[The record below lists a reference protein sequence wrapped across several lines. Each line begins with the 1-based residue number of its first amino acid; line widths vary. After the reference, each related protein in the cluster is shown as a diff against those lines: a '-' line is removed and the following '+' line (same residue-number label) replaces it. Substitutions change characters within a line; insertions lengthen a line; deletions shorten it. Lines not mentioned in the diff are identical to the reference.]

1 MTRSDLLRLDDL
13 VFLRAHWLKMSRD
26 AYLRAGWFISSSI
39 ERYGAR
45 NPDDSFL
52 RAYCRQSTS
61 FSIVLV
67 DRALV
72 STMRLMEKNARNA
85 FFLSYSI
92 ANLKDPFRL
101 NVIPR

>member
-1 MTRSDLLRLDDL
+1 MDL
-13 VFLRAHWLKMSRD
+13 VSSFMILVVGSHTWQEYRAT
-26 AYLRAGWFISSSI
+26 GFI
-39 ERYGAR
+39 R
-45 NPDDSFL
+45 L
-52 RAYCRQSTS
+52 STS

-85 FFLSYSI
+85 FFLSSSI